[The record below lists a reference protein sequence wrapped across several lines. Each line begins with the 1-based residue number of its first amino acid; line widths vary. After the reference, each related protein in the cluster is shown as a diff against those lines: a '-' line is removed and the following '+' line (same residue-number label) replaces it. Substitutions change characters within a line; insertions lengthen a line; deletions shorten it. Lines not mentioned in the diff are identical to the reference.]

1 MAKGGFVVNVADL
14 LNRPAARRREHLPA
28 PVEAMRVVDT
38 AVAAGTMAT
47 VDAVL
52 EWVSDGILATGTVSA
67 DWTGQCRR
75 CLKPVE
81 GRAEAKFQELFE
93 PQAREGETFPLLG
106 DRIDLGPLVRETLLL
121 ELPLAPL
128 CTEDC
133 AGLCP
138 TCGADLNAGPCG
150 CEPEVKDPRWAALDG
165 LLEGDPPVG

>member
-14 LNRPAARRREHLPA
+14 LNRPGARRRDPVSA
-28 PVEAMRVVDT
+28 PVEALRVVDT
-38 AVAAGTMAT
+38 EVAKGTMAT

-81 GRAEAKFQELFE
+81 GRAEARFQELFE
-93 PQAREGETFPLLG
+93 PQSREGETYPLLG
-106 DRIDLGPLVRETLLL
+106 DRIDLGPLAQETLLL

-128 CTEDC
+128 CKEDC

-150 CEPEVKDPRWAALDG
+150 CEAEATDPRWAALDA
-165 LLEGDPPVG
+165 LREDLP